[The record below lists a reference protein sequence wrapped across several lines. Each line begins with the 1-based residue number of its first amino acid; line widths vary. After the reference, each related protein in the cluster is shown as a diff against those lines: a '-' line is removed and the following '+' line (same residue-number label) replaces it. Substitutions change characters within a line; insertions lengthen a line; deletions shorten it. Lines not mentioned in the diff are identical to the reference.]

1 MKHFLLLFLLTCLN
15 TPLSA
20 QSNDRWTAFYDQDSL
35 HIGYKDKNGVI
46 KIEPKFMGHTH
57 ANVFDHIIAVSE
69 ETDAGWENYYLTKEG
84 MRVGRDSLHIF
95 DNGADCE
102 SEGFIRF
109 RDSKTDQV
117 GMFNSKGD
125 IAIPAVYSDLTRV
138 RNGMIVG
145 LKGAEK
151 KYWSAGE
158 HAACNHFSWSG
169 GQEVLLDTL
178 NNVLVE
184 NFSYDHTLNFYS
196 LEKTKT
202 PPADTNRKVFL
213 GKDGWYYSF
222 MDFETEFRQWL
233 INDLFVDLTEEKLIQ
248 ASYDTM
254 MWESTEGW
262 ANTEKE
268 AFIRAN
274 FPVLKKE
281 LLAITQPNCEYFI
294 SKDGLN
300 PFMFEGAEFD
310 PYFNNCREAKDWE
323 YPTLTIVVSHRDK
336 KKFTQNH
343 FEFLRTNEGYK
354 LISVTIRNEQV
365 KG

>member
-1 MKHFLLLFLLTCLN
+1 MMFGQN
-15 TPLSA
+15 
-20 QSNDRWTAFYDQDSL
+20 QDRWTAFFATDSIR
-35 HIGYKDKNGVI
+35 IGYKDQQGVV
-46 KIEPKFMGHTH
+46 KIEPKFVGYSY
-57 ANVFDHIIAVSE
+57 AYKFDNIIAVSE
-69 ETDAGWENYYLTKEG
+69 EVGESWKNYYLTKEG
-84 MRVGRDSLHIF
+84 RSVGVDSLYIF

-117 GMFNSKGD
+117 GMLNSKGD

-184 NFSYDHTLNFYS
+184 NFSYDYALNFYS
-196 LEKTKT
+196 LEKSKT
-202 PPADTNRKVFL
+202 PTRDTTRKQFIAT
-213 GKDGWYYSF
+213 DGTYYSF
-222 MDFETEFRQWL
+222 VDFEREFRQWL
-233 INDLFVDLTEEKLIQ
+233 IDDLLVNLTEEKLIQ
-248 ASYDTM
+248 ASYPTIT
-254 MWESTEGW
+254 WQSSSGW
-262 ANTEKE
+262 ANTKREK
-268 AFIRAN
+268 FIADN
-274 FPVLKKE
+274 FATLKSGLSE
-281 LLAITQPNCEYFI
+281 ILETNCDYFI
-294 SKDGLN
+294 VQDGLN